1 MTKIFTKKAEPKLNS
16 FLPVLH
22 LTKIFTKKAKPKLNS
37 FLSVLHLTKIF
48 IKKANY
54 KLIIEN
60 YFLATL
66 FYNFHELIPL
76 SVKGNFVGLF
86 QKKSKQPGG

>member
-1 MTKIFTKKAEPKLNS
+1 MTKIFTKKAE
-16 FLPVLH
+16 
-22 LTKIFTKKAKPKLNS
+22 PKLNS